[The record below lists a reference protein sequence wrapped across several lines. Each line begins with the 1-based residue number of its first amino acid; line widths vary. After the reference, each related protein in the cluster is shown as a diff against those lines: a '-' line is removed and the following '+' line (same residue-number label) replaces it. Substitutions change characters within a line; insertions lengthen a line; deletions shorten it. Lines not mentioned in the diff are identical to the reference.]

1 MFPSKYHK
9 IRRWKR
15 VVAGILN
22 ALMGEE
28 ERKSFVGAT
37 TSFAGVCCK
46 KKAGKKIGAKSS
58 CQDFV
63 HTRTFPK
70 L

>member
-9 IRRWKR
+9 ICRWKR
-15 VVAGILN
+15 VVAGIFN
-22 ALMGEE
+22 ALMVEE
-28 ERKSFVGAT
+28 EGKSFVGAT
-37 TSFAGVCCK
+37 TSFGVCCK
-46 KKAGKKIGAKSS
+46 KKTGKKIGAKSS